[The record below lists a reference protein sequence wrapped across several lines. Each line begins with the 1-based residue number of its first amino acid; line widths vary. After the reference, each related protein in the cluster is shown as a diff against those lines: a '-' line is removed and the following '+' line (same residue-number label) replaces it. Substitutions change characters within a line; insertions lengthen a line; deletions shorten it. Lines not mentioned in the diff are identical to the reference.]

1 MEILL
6 YILKST
12 ALLSL
17 FFLVYEF
24 LLKRETF
31 FSLNRYFLI
40 AGILVAVALPF
51 LTFTKTIIVEERP
64 RVVNTFKLESSNN
77 YVSASQVVLTEN
89 PSFWTTINFTQI
101 LVYLYFLGIIF
112 FLVKFCISLIKLQR
126 ILNYRPKTYL
136 KNGIRYIETDRK
148 TNPFTFFKTVVYNP
162 SLHSA
167 DELEMILKH
176 ETTHAQNWHSVDVLL
191 GQLLIAVHWFN
202 PLVWRYSKRID
213 QNLEFIA
220 DYKTTK
226 ARFPKKSYQM
236 TLLRHALP
244 NNMSLPVNNFYS
256 FTKIRILMLN
266 KNKSHHKNRLKVLFV
281 LPFIAL
287 FLMSFQIETVTQI
300 KANLVSQSEKDSISN
315 PEMDILNT
323 LFKNYDEDAVL
334 IFNGKKITIKEIIP
348 STYKIESVRYNDQ
361 NTPVIQAENR
371 GKELLKLNIDAMPER
386 VYLQI
391 SEDSKI
397 AMFVKNSSDKNDAF
411 YVFTSKKEET
421 SKNDKKEQNTKPSE
435 NTPSFIISKAK
446 SSATKL
452 QTREDLERER
462 QRLRDSFKD
471 KPRETMVE
479 VRYEVLKEREE
490 IQKRREELEVER
502 ELINKNRSEVRYEV
516 AKEREEIQKRREEL
530 EVERRTRRN
539 SLMKLRSKE
548 ISSTRGELL
557 KERELERAKQSEI
570 NRIVSVQ
577 VFKDGDYKHA
587 VGVDENNDIVVL
599 RFEIDENTSDASLK
613 EIAAKFAEVNVDF
626 DYKNLRRNPSGKI
639 TKIKMTL
646 NNRKGS
652 QSKASL
658 QNDDGIGSYTIG
670 FNGDDGIYIKSKNQ

>member
-1 MEILL
+1 METLI

-24 LLKRETF
+24 LLKRDTF
-31 FSLNRYFLI
+31 FTLNRYFLI
-40 AGILVAVALPF
+40 VGVLVAVALPF
-51 LTFTKTIIVEERP
+51 LTFTKTIVVEESITT
-64 RVVNTFKLESSNN
+64 VNTLDLNTLNYNSST
-77 YVSASQVVLTEN
+77 SQAVLMEN
-89 PSFWTTINFTQI
+89 PSFWTSIDFTQI

-126 ILNYRPKTYL
+126 ILSYRPKTYL

-162 SLHSA
+162 ALHST

-266 KNKSHHKNRLKVLFV
+266 KNKSHHKNRLKVLLV
-281 LPFIAL
+281 LPFIL
-287 FLMSFQIETVTQI
+287 IFLMSFQIETVTQI
-300 KANLVSQSEKDSISN
+300 KVNPSQSSKDSISN
-315 PEMDILNT
+315 PEIEVLNA
-323 LFKNYDEDAVL
+323 LFKNYDENAVL
-334 IFNGKKITIKEIIP
+334 IFNGKKTMVKEIIP
-348 STYKIESVRYNDQ
+348 STYKIEAVRYNDQ
-361 NTPVIQAENR
+361 GVPVIQAENR
-371 GKELLKLNIDAMPER
+371 GKELLKLNIDAMPEG

-421 SKNDKKEQNTKPSE
+421 SKNDKKEQTSKPSE

-446 SSATKL
+446 SSSANSD
-452 QTREDLERER
+452 TREELERER
-462 QRLRDSFKD
+462 QKLRDSFRN
-471 KPRETMVE
+471 KPGETKIE

-490 IQKRREELEVER
+490 IQRRREEL
-502 ELINKNRSEVRYEV
+502 
-516 AKEREEIQKRREEL
+516 Q
-530 EVERRTRRN
+530 VERRIRRD
-539 SLMKLRSKE
+539 SLMKTRSKE
-548 ISSTRGELL
+548 PSSMRDELL
-557 KERELERAKQSEI
+557 KERELERVKRSEI
-570 NRIVSVQ
+570 NRIESVQ
-577 VFKDGDYKHA
+577 VFKG
-587 VGVDENNDIVVL
+587 DENKYLVSVDKDNQVIML
-599 RFEIDENTSDASLK
+599 HFEIDENTSDASLK
-613 EIAAKFAEVNVDF
+613 EIAAKFAEANVDF
-626 DYKNLRRNPSGKI
+626 NYKNLRRNPSGKI

-646 NNRKGS
+646 NNRTGT
-652 QSKASL
+652 QSKANQ

-670 FNGDDGIYIKSKNQ
+670 FNGDDGIYFKSKNQ

>member
-1 MEILL
+1 METLI

-24 LLKRETF
+24 LLKRDTF
-31 FSLNRYFLI
+31 FTLNRYFLI
-40 AGILVAVALPF
+40 VGVLVAVALPF
-51 LTFTKTIIVEERP
+51 LTFTKTIVVEESITT
-64 RVVNTFKLESSNN
+64 VNTLDLNTLNYNSST
-77 YVSASQVVLTEN
+77 SQAVLMEN
-89 PSFWTTINFTQI
+89 PSFWTSIDFTQI

-126 ILNYRPKTYL
+126 ILSYRPKTYL

-162 SLHSA
+162 ALHST

-213 QNLEFIA
+213 QNLEFIV

-266 KNKSHHKNRLKVLFV
+266 KNKSHHKNRLKVLLV
-281 LPFIAL
+281 LPFIL
-287 FLMSFQIETVTQI
+287 IFLMSFQIETVTQI
-300 KANLVSQSEKDSISN
+300 KVNPSQSSKDSISN
-315 PEMDILNT
+315 PEIEVLNA
-323 LFKNYDEDAVL
+323 LFKNYDENAVL
-334 IFNGKKITIKEIIP
+334 IFNGKKTMVKEIIP
-348 STYKIESVRYNDQ
+348 STYKIEAVRYNDQ
-361 NTPVIQAENR
+361 GVPVIQAENR
-371 GKELLKLNIDAMPER
+371 GKELLKLNIDAMPEG

-421 SKNDKKEQNTKPSE
+421 SKNDKKEQTSKPSE

-446 SSATKL
+446 SSSANSD
-452 QTREDLERER
+452 TREELERER
-462 QRLRDSFKD
+462 QKLRDSFRN
-471 KPRETMVE
+471 KPGETKIE

-490 IQKRREELEVER
+490 IQRRREEL
-502 ELINKNRSEVRYEV
+502 
-516 AKEREEIQKRREEL
+516 Q
-530 EVERRTRRN
+530 VERRIRRD
-539 SLMKLRSKE
+539 SLMKTRSKE
-548 ISSTRGELL
+548 PSSMRDELL
-557 KERELERAKQSEI
+557 KERELERVKRSEI
-570 NRIVSVQ
+570 NRIESVQ
-577 VFKDGDYKHA
+577 VFKGDENKYL
-587 VGVDENNDIVVL
+587 VGVDKDDQVIML
-599 RFEIDENTSDASLK
+599 HFEIDENTSDASLK
-613 EIAAKFAEVNVDF
+613 EIAAKFAEANVDF
-626 DYKNLRRNPSGKI
+626 NYKNLRRNPSGKI

-646 NNRKGS
+646 NNRTGT
-652 QSKASL
+652 QSKANQ

>member
-1 MEILL
+1 METLI

-24 LLKRETF
+24 LLKRDTF
-31 FSLNRYFLI
+31 FTLNRYFLI
-40 AGILVAVALPF
+40 AGILVAVTLPF
-51 LTFTKTIIVEERP
+51 LTFTKTIVVEESP
-64 RVVNTFKLESSNN
+64 MVVDTLSLESSNY
-77 YVSASQVVLTEN
+77 YVSASQAVVTEN
-89 PSFWTTINFTQI
+89 PSFWTTIDSTQI
-101 LVYLYFLGIIF
+101 LVYCYFLGIVF
-112 FLVKFCISLIKLQR
+112 FLVKFFVSLIKLQR
-126 ILNYRPKTYL
+126 VLSYRPKTYL
-136 KNGIRYIETDRK
+136 KNGIRYIETDLK

-162 SLHSA
+162 ALHTQ

-191 GQLLIAVHWFN
+191 GQLLIAFHWFN
-202 PLVWRYSKRID
+202 PLVWRYSKRMD

-266 KNKSHHKNRLKVLFV
+266 KNKSHHKNRLKVLLV
-281 LPFIAL
+281 LPFIMV
-287 FLMSFQIETVTQI
+287 FLMSFQIETVTKFKTSTSSQI
-300 KANLVSQSEKDSISN
+300 EKDSISN
-315 PEMDILNT
+315 PEIEILNA
-323 LFKNYDEDAVL
+323 LLKNYDEDAVL
-334 IFNGKKITIKEIIP
+334 IFNGKKTTIKEIPP
-348 STYKIESVRYNDQ
+348 STYKIEAVRYNDQ
-361 NTPVIQAENR
+361 NIPVIQAESR
-371 GKELLKLNIDAMPER
+371 GKELLKLNIDPMPEG

-397 AMFVKNSSDKNDAF
+397 AIFVKNPSDKNDAF

-421 SKNDKKEQNTKPSE
+421 SKNEEKEQTTKTSE
-435 NTPSFIISKAK
+435 NTPSFILSKAK
-446 SSATKL
+446 PSATKS
-452 QTREDLERER
+452 QIREDLERER
-462 QRLRDSFKD
+462 KKLRDSLRNKS
-471 KPRETMVE
+471 REIEVQ

-490 IQKRREELEVER
+490 LEKRRRELKTER
-502 ELINKNRSEVRYEV
+502 ELINKNRSEVHAEIE
-516 AKEREEIQKRREEL
+516 KEREEIQNRREEL
-530 EVERRTRRN
+530 QAERRIHRD
-539 SLMKLRSKE
+539 SLIKIRSKE
-548 ISSTRGELL
+548 ISSTRDELL
-557 KERELERAKQSEI
+557 KEREIERAKQSEV

-577 VFKDGDYKHA
+577 VYKDGDYKHA

-613 EIAAKFAEVNVDF
+613 EIVAKFAEANVDF

-639 TKIKMTL
+639 TKIKMLL
-646 NNRKGS
+646 NNRQGS
-652 QSKASL
+652 QSKVNNQSES
-658 QNDDGIGSYTIG
+658 GIGSYTLG
-670 FNGDDGIYIKSKNQ
+670 MDDNGSVFINNKK

>member
-1 MEILL
+1 METLI

-24 LLKRETF
+24 LLKRDTF
-31 FSLNRYFLI
+31 FTLNRYFLI
-40 AGILVAVALPF
+40 VGVLVAVALPF
-51 LTFTKTIIVEERP
+51 LTFTKTIVVEESITT
-64 RVVNTFKLESSNN
+64 VNTLDLNTLNYNSST
-77 YVSASQVVLTEN
+77 SQAVLMEN
-89 PSFWTTINFTQI
+89 PSFWTSIDFTQI

-126 ILNYRPKTYL
+126 ILSYRPKTYL

-162 SLHSA
+162 VLHST

-266 KNKSHHKNRLKVLFV
+266 KNKSHHKNRLKVLLV
-281 LPFIAL
+281 LPFIL
-287 FLMSFQIETVTQI
+287 IFLMSFQIETVTQI
-300 KANLVSQSEKDSISN
+300 KVNPSQSSKDSISN
-315 PEMDILNT
+315 PEIEVLNA
-323 LFKNYDEDAVL
+323 LFKNYDENAVL
-334 IFNGKKITIKEIIP
+334 IFNGKKTMVKEIIP
-348 STYKIESVRYNDQ
+348 STYKIEAVRYNDQ
-361 NTPVIQAENR
+361 GVPVIQAENR
-371 GKELLKLNIDAMPER
+371 GKELLKLNIDAMPEG

-421 SKNDKKEQNTKPSE
+421 SKNDKKEQTSKPSE

-446 SSATKL
+446 SSSANSD
-452 QTREDLERER
+452 TREELERER
-462 QRLRDSFKD
+462 QKLRDSFRN
-471 KPRETMVE
+471 KPGETKIE

-490 IQKRREELEVER
+490 IQRRREEL
-502 ELINKNRSEVRYEV
+502 
-516 AKEREEIQKRREEL
+516 Q
-530 EVERRTRRN
+530 VERRIRRD
-539 SLMKLRSKE
+539 SLMKTRSKE
-548 ISSTRGELL
+548 PSSMRDELL
-557 KERELERAKQSEI
+557 KERELERVKRSEI
-570 NRIVSVQ
+570 NRIESVQ
-577 VFKDGDYKHA
+577 VFKGDENKYL
-587 VGVDENNDIVVL
+587 VGVDKDDQVIML
-599 RFEIDENTSDASLK
+599 HFEIDENTSDASLK
-613 EIAAKFAEVNVDF
+613 EIAAKFAEANVDF
-626 DYKNLRRNPSGKI
+626 NYKNLRRNPSGKI

-646 NNRKGS
+646 NNRTGT
-652 QSKASL
+652 QSKANQ

>member
-1 MEILL
+1 METLI

-24 LLKRETF
+24 LLKRDTF
-31 FSLNRYFLI
+31 FTLNRYFLI
-40 AGILVAVALPF
+40 VGVLVAVALPF
-51 LTFTKTIIVEERP
+51 LTFTKTIVVEESITT
-64 RVVNTFKLESSNN
+64 VNTLDLNTLNYNSST
-77 YVSASQVVLTEN
+77 SQAVLMEN
-89 PSFWTTINFTQI
+89 PSFWTSIDFTQI

-126 ILNYRPKTYL
+126 ILSYRPKTYL

-162 SLHSA
+162 ALHST

-266 KNKSHHKNRLKVLFV
+266 KNKSHHKNRLKVLLV
-281 LPFIAL
+281 LPFIL
-287 FLMSFQIETVTQI
+287 IFLMSFQIETVTQI
-300 KANLVSQSEKDSISN
+300 KVNPSQSSKDSISN
-315 PEMDILNT
+315 PEIEVLNA
-323 LFKNYDEDAVL
+323 LFKNYDENAVL
-334 IFNGKKITIKEIIP
+334 IFNGKKTMVKEIIP
-348 STYKIESVRYNDQ
+348 STYKIEAVRYNDQ
-361 NTPVIQAENR
+361 GVPVIQAENR
-371 GKELLKLNIDAMPER
+371 GKELLKLNIDAMPEG

-421 SKNDKKEQNTKPSE
+421 SKNDKKEQTSKPSE

-446 SSATKL
+446 SSSANSD
-452 QTREDLERER
+452 TREELERER
-462 QRLRDSFKD
+462 QKLRDSFRN
-471 KPRETMVE
+471 KPGETKIEVRYEVLKEREEIEKRRRELQAERELINENRSE

-490 IQKRREELEVER
+490 IQRRREEL
-502 ELINKNRSEVRYEV
+502 
-516 AKEREEIQKRREEL
+516 Q
-530 EVERRTRRN
+530 VERRIRRD
-539 SLMKLRSKE
+539 SLMKTRSKE
-548 ISSTRGELL
+548 PSSMRDELL
-557 KERELERAKQSEI
+557 KERELERVKRSEI
-570 NRIVSVQ
+570 NRIESVQ
-577 VFKDGDYKHA
+577 VFKGDENKYL
-587 VGVDENNDIVVL
+587 VGVDKDDQVIML
-599 RFEIDENTSDASLK
+599 HFEIDENTSDASLK
-613 EIAAKFAEVNVDF
+613 EIAAKFAEANVDF
-626 DYKNLRRNPSGKI
+626 NYKNLRRNPSGKI

-646 NNRKGS
+646 NNRTGT
-652 QSKASL
+652 QSKANQ